1 MMRITALNDEAL
13 VIGEDCELKVTKEA
27 QVDFQKST

>member
-13 VIGEDCELKVTKEA
+13 NTGEDCELKVTKEA
-27 QVDFQKST
+27 QVCFL